1 MPNKLDVPDSIE
13 VLKDIGAYIM
23 QFEALQNAFLYSLV
37 NRIAR
42 TIITSKAWND
52 PWAVFNQGYMEFGE
66 TVEEIFVN
74 IAKPYTFDPSDA
86 EETLYKREI
95 PDVRAAFHT
104 MNWQKYYPVTVSQDQ
119 LRQAFLSW
127 DSINDLTARIVE
139 SLYTGMKYDEFVT
152 KKYMLARCLVNGEL
166 YTVET
171 SKVTGDGANPKMVI
185 AKYRQVTNDMLIL
198 STQYNMAHVYNST
211 PVAEQVIIMPNEAE
225 SILGVDVLASAF
237 QLNQVDYIGGRIPVD
252 SFELTADQEERL
264 KLLFGDKYEAFTGP
278 EKLALQQVNAVKVA
292 KDWFMVFD
300 NLQNVT
306 QDYNGKGL
314 YWNYF
319 LHAWKTFSVSPFA
332 NAVAFTSQTSEI
344 TGVTVSPAT
353 ANVAQGSQLQLTATV
368 AGTGLYEKTVT
379 WSITGATKT
388 GTKIDGGSGMLTIAA
403 DEPTSTEVTVTA
415 TAVDGQTGTA
425 TISVVARS

>member
-1 MPNKLDVPDSIE
+1 MGNRVDVPDSID
-13 VLKDIGAYIM
+13 VLKDIGAHVM

-42 TIITSKAWND
+42 TIITSKTWNS

-74 IAKPYTFDPSDA
+74 IAKPYTFDPADA

-127 DSINDLTARIVE
+127 EGINDLVARIVD
-139 SLYTGMKYDEFVT
+139 SLYTAMNYDEFVT
-152 KKYMLARCLVNGEL
+152 MKYTIARCLVNGEI
-166 YTVET
+166 YVQSTPA
-171 SKVTGDGANPKMVI
+171 VTGTGANPKMVV
-185 AKYRQVTNDMLIL
+185 AKYRQLTNDLQIL
-198 STQYNMAHVYNST
+198 STQYNMAHVYNAT

-225 SILGVDVLASAF
+225 AILGVEVLASAF
-237 QLNQVDYIGGRIPVD
+237 QLTQVDYIGGRIPVD
-252 SFELTADQEERL
+252 SFELTADQEARV
-264 KLLFGDKYEAFTGP
+264 KLLMGDKYEEFTGA
-278 EKLALQQVNAVKVA
+278 EKLALQQVNAVKLA
-292 KDWFMVFD
+292 RDWWMVFD

-332 NAVAFTSQTSEI
+332 NAVAFTSQEGEI
-344 TGVTVSPAT
+344 TSVAVSPAT
-353 ANVAQGSQLQLTATV
+353 ANVTQGAQLQLSAV
-368 AGTGLYEKTVT
+368 VEGTGLFSKTVS
-379 WSITGATKT
+379 WSIEGQTKS
-388 GTKIDGGSGMLTIAA
+388 GTKIDAGTGVLHVAA
-403 DEPTSTEVTVTA
+403 DEPASTAITVTA
-415 TAVDGQTGTA
+415 TAVDGQTGTSA
-425 TISVVARS
+425 IKVVEA

>member
-1 MPNKLDVPDSIE
+1 MANKVDVPDSIE
-13 VLKDIGAYIM
+13 VLKDIGAHVM

-166 YTVET
+166 YTVT
-171 SKVTGDGANPKMVI
+171 TPKVSGDGANPKMVI
-185 AKYRQVTNDMLIL
+185 AKYRQVTNDLLIL

-211 PVAEQVIIMPNEAE
+211 PIADQVIIMPNEAE

-264 KLLFGDKYEAFTGP
+264 KLLFGDKYEAFTGE

-292 KDWFMVFD
+292 KEWSMVFD

-319 LHAWKTFSVSPFA
+319 LHAWKTFSISPFA
-332 NAVAFTSQTSEI
+332 NAVAFTSQASEI

-403 DEPTSTEVTVTA
+403 DEPTSTKVKVIA